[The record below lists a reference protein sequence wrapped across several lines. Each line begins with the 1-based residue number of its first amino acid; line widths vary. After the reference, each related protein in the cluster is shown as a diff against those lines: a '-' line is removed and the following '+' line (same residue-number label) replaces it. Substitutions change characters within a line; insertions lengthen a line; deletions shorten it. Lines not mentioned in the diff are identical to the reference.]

1 MSDTLPLPAATS
13 SLSPPPDRWA
23 QVRVAERVTRYV
35 RRGAGHPVLL
45 LREQRDESPLWPA
58 LVDAL
63 AAHHRV
69 ILPETPEGGAGWSA
83 WVRGFI
89 DGVGCLPVTLIAAG
103 EFCLP
108 ALELALLDTD
118 RLARLVLVPCG
129 GADETG
135 LTGAL
140 ATRPRARALPVLV
153 VRRESPAGEAVAM
166 VEEFIAGALGG
177 FN

>member
-1 MSDTLPLPAATS
+1 M
-13 SLSPPPDRWA
+13 
-23 QVRVAERVTRYV
+23 AERVTRYL

-45 LREQRDESPLWPA
+45 LREQGDESPLWPA

-69 ILPETPEGGAGWSA
+69 IVPETPDGDVGWGAWI
-83 WVRGFI
+83 RGFI
-89 DGVGCLPVTLIAAG
+89 DGVGCLPVTLIAGG

-108 ALELALLDTD
+108 ALELALLDTG

-129 GADETG
+129 GAEETG

-140 ATRPRARALPVLV
+140 ATQPRARALPVLV
-153 VRRESPAGEAVAM
+153 VRRESPVAEALALI
-166 VEEFIAGALGG
+166 EGFIAAKTP
-177 FN
+177 